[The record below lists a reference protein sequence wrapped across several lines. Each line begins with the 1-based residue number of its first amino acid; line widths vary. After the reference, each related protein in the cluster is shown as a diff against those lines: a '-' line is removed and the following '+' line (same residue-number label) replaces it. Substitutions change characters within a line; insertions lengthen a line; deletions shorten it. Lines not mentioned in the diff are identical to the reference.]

1 MIILLAAERHNALA
15 RRISSVTTWHRWTCV
30 RERTDWSRQP
40 SRTDSTCYR
49 SFRLAARQPASWQ
62 VKSVMIVNVIPL
74 NYFDCWQEIREPWR
88 ILSFFTRWWFASTTV
103 SPSLWSS
110 LIQRGAMKYCFRK
123 PVVSLLLNFST
134 SPTMNT
140 CHLCWVRC
148 RFCIFSQLR
157 DDFHFFQGQTY
168 MREIKPIEAFSSFAG
183 SSGRTIRKT
192 RTRVSIWVGTCST
205 PLNWGPQIGS
215 IPSYADS
222 PSKRLFASTLAIRLN
237 FRTNSSGKSLCWSKY

>member
-134 SPTMNT
+134 SPTIPAT
-140 CHLCWVRC
+140 CVGYVAAFAYSVNCVMIFIFFKAKLTWGRSNQLK
-148 RFCIFSQLR
+148 RFRHCGLFRSNDTEDTDKSFTLSRYFFDATELR
-157 DDFHFFQGQTY
+157 TSDWIDSVLRGLTKQ
-168 MREIKPIEAFSSFAG
+168 
-183 SSGRTIRKT
+183 
-192 RTRVSIWVGTCST
+192 T
-205 PLNWGPQIGS
+205 PLRIDTRYTTELQN
-215 IPSYADS
+215 
-222 PSKRLFASTLAIRLN
+222 KLFR
-237 FRTNSSGKSLCWSKY
+237 